1 MDQRVLNS
9 PTQQPDTRHKGS
21 RKEATGLRR
30 VLVALWLYR
39 WFILAVAIAA
49 AIGAWQAARILI
61 GPAVAVDIVQRGDLV
76 QTVVASGHV
85 ETPYRVEIG
94 SQITGTVDA
103 VLVDEGQTVAKG
115 QPLIVLDSSEL
126 RAALVQARGA
136 LAQAKARQRQM
147 QELALPSAQE
157 ALVQARAVL
166 LNAQQTYDRAAQ
178 LLNRGA
184 QTHAAV
190 DDAKKALD
198 VARTLVRSAELQ
210 VFTASPGG
218 SDAVMVETQLA
229 QADANLDSASSRLGY
244 ATIAAPRDGV
254 LISRAVERG
263 TVVQPGKVL
272 MVLAPAGETQLVIQL
287 DERNLGLI
295 RLGQPAIASADAYPD
310 DRMQAKVVYINPG
323 VDIARASVEVKLG
336 VPEPPP
342 YLRQD
347 MTVSVDIETAR
358 RDGTLIV
365 PARDVHDGNTASP
378 WVLGL
383 RDGRAVK
390 RPVRLGL
397 RGRGSVEIL
406 GGLASDDVVLPIGS
420 GVVTGQKIRA
430 IRP

>member
-1 MDQRVLNS
+1 MDQRVIT
-9 PTQQPDTRHKGS
+9 PPAQQPDIPENGSHKAAG
-21 RKEATGLRR
+21 GVRR
-30 VLVALWLYR
+30 VLGAFWSHR
-39 WFILAVAIAA
+39 WFILVAVIAA
-49 AIGAWQAARILI
+49 AIGVWQVARILI
-61 GPAVAVDIVQRGDLV
+61 GPAIAVDIVQRGDLV

-94 SQITGTVDA
+94 SQITGTVNE
-103 VLVDEGQTVAKG
+103 VLVEEGLTVAKG

-126 RAALVQARGA
+126 KAALVQAQGA
-136 LAQAKARQRQM
+136 LAQAEARQRQM
-147 QELALPSAQE
+147 KELTLPSAKE
-157 ALVQARAVL
+157 ALVQAQAVL
-166 LNAQQTYDRAAQ
+166 LNAQQIYDRAAQ
-178 LLNRGA
+178 LLSRGA
-184 QTHAAV
+184 QTRVAV
-190 DDAKKALD
+190 DEAKKALD
-198 VARTLVRSAELQ
+198 VARTQVRSAELQ

-229 QADANLDSASSRLGY
+229 QAHANLDSASSRLAY

-254 LISRAVERG
+254 LISRTVERG
-263 TVVQPGKVL
+263 TVVQPGKAL

-295 RLGQPAIASADAYPD
+295 RLGQPAVASADAYPD
-310 DRMQAKVVYINPG
+310 ERMQAKVVYINPG
-323 VDIARASVEVKLG
+323 VDITRASVEVKLG
-336 VPEPPP
+336 VPEPPL

-390 RPVRLGL
+390 RPVKLGL
-397 RGRGSVEIL
+397 RGQGSVEVIDGL
-406 GGLASDDVVLPIGS
+406 GMGDAVVPIGS
-420 GVVTGQKIRA
+420 GVVTGKKIRA

>member
-1 MDQRVLNS
+1 MDQRVIT
-9 PTQQPDTRHKGS
+9 PPAQQPDIPENGS
-21 RKEATGLRR
+21 RKAAGGVRR
-30 VLVALWLYR
+30 VLGAFWSHR
-39 WFILAVAIAA
+39 WFILVAVIAA
-49 AIGAWQAARILI
+49 AIGVWQVARILI
-61 GPAVAVDIVQRGDLV
+61 GPAIAVDIVQRGDLV

-94 SQITGTVDA
+94 SQITGTVNE
-103 VLVDEGQTVAKG
+103 VLVEEGLTVAKG

-126 RAALVQARGA
+126 KAALVQAQGA
-136 LAQAKARQRQM
+136 LAQAEARQRQM
-147 QELALPSAQE
+147 KELTLPSAKE
-157 ALVQARAVL
+157 ALVQAQAVL
-166 LNAQQTYDRAAQ
+166 LNAQQIYDRAAQ
-178 LLNRGA
+178 LLSRGA
-184 QTHAAV
+184 QTRVAV
-190 DDAKKALD
+190 DEAKKALD
-198 VARTLVRSAELQ
+198 VARTQVRSAELQ

-229 QADANLDSASSRLGY
+229 QAHANLDSASSRLAY

-254 LISRAVERG
+254 LISRTVERG
-263 TVVQPGKVL
+263 TVVQPGKAL

-295 RLGQPAIASADAYPD
+295 RLGQPAVASADAYPD
-310 DRMQAKVVYINPG
+310 ERMQAKVVYINPG
-323 VDIARASVEVKLG
+323 VDITRASVEVKLG
-336 VPEPPP
+336 VPEPPL

-390 RPVRLGL
+390 RPVKLGL
-397 RGRGSVEIL
+397 RGQGSVEVIDGL
-406 GGLASDDVVLPIGS
+406 GMGDAVVPIGS
-420 GVVTGQKIRA
+420 GVVTGKKIRA